1 MHKRLACARGGYT
14 WSGEQTLEPPFPDA
28 GSVGVGVLAQWSRI
42 PHNGRHMITRSAYGR
57 GGEVF
62 ARVTLG
68 EALPERLDEMT
79 REIREHVLPALKM
92 QDGFTGILVL
102 ADRKSGKVR
111 AVTLW
116 ESEQAMNTTEE
127 AAYWLRVFSAGAAGG
142 EVAGVERYE
151 VVSSE
156 EEEVQP

>member
-1 MHKRLACARGGYT
+1 M
-14 WSGEQTLEPPFPDA
+14 
-28 GSVGVGVLAQWSRI
+28 
-42 PHNGRHMITRSAYGR
+42 PHNGRHMISRSAYGR

-79 REIREHVLPALKM
+79 REIMEHVLPALRM
-92 QDGFTGILVL
+92 QDGFAGTLVL
-102 ADRKSGKVR
+102 ADRTSGKVL

-127 AAYWLRVFSAGAAGG
+127 AAYWLRIFSAEAAGG
-142 EVAGVERYE
+142 EVTGLERYE
-151 VVSSE
+151 VISAEVE
-156 EEEVQP
+156 GVQP